1 MKRADVAELFYITPV
16 ANLKSI
22 VKLGILSNKRADK
35 VAHVSVAM
43 PEVQDRR
50 RPKKIPGAGDLHDYV
65 NLYFDAH
72 NPMLSR
78 RRDQNAQIC
87 ILRVSTS
94 VLDIKG
100 VVISDQNAASDYAKF
115 SDVESGLASLDKDV
129 LYARY
134 WTHPDPYEQMKHG
147 SIKCAEVLV
156 PNHVPSEMVHGVIVV
171 SEDVKND
178 VLLLSISLPVTVDS
192 GIFF

>member
-1 MKRADVAELFYITPV
+1 MKRTDVAELFYITPV
-16 ANLKSI
+16 ANLQSI
-22 VKLGILSNKRADK
+22 VKLGILSHKRAVK
-35 VAHVSVAM
+35 VPHVSVAM
-43 PEVQDRR
+43 PEVQDKR

-72 NPMLSR
+72 NPMLSK

-87 ILRVSTS
+87 ILRVSS
-94 VLDIKG
+94 DIIDIKG
-100 VVISDQNAASDYAKF
+100 IVISDQNAASDYAKF
-115 SDVESGLASLDKDV
+115 SDVGPGLAALDKDL
-129 LYARY
+129 LYAKY
-134 WTHPDPYEQMKHG
+134 WTHQDPYEQMKHG

-156 PNHVPSEMVHGVIVV
+156 PNRVPADMIKGFIVV
-171 SEDVKND
+171 SRAVKKE